1 MNYLIEEYARLC
13 EDVYFPVV
21 EFDRPNIIK
30 KNTNENDKDF
40 KGYYKNSPLKY
51 MHQWSR
57 AYDSDPLSNGFYAS
71 YYIKNNNEDQGVIVY
86 RGSDDFYDFADHDLK
101 IAMGEW
107 PYAFKDA
114 EKFYHQ
120 VIGRYNPE
128 FLAIAGH
135 SLGGGLAQLIGI
147 KVNKFKLKQ
156 DRHPVICFNAPQM
169 GFLIHDN
176 PDKDLLSKIDN
187 KNKDFFNNQKSIS
200 KEYISCVSNFK
211 QPNLKSNIIKSTF
224 DVVSEFGKIIIC
236 NKKDD
241 YNYKKLL
248 NGKEFADKSIEDIS
262 KIYKNICKY
271 KNISNTVNFG
281 QPAFNAIY
289 DLLNIKDKE
298 NILSNDSSFE
308 SDCNKYEK
316 EYDYIFNFNSYFDL
330 VHVCGK
336 PLGNSLSI
344 DIDRPEYL
352 KYWGDTGESYNFTDY
367 NQYKKSKA
375 YQSRLKS
382 ELRVCLTLHPEYF
395 KHKNIWHEEK
405 SSSFN
410 IANLLKLKIE
420 HGCKINLRNTSLD
433 KLNLSLV
440 DALSI
445 LAEEHFDLT
454 KYNRF
459 KSFELLYMA
468 KLQHVMKN
476 LGNILQKEPLLNRI
490 SIGRNYKDVPIYLK
504 RYTSKYN
511 NNFDSSLDR
520 VNYLIQELGLDVHKS
535 CGVSSVG
542 FV

>member
-13 EDVYFPVV
+13 EDVYFPIV
-21 EFDRPNIIK
+21 EFERPNIIK
-30 KNTNENDKDF
+30 KTKENDKDF
-40 KGYYKNSPLKY
+40 KDYYINSPLKY

-57 AYDSDPLSNGFYAS
+57 AYSSKPLANGFYAS
-71 YYIKNNNEDQGVIVY
+71 YYIKNNKEDQGVIVY

-120 VIGRYNPE
+120 VVDRYNPE

-135 SLGGGLAQLIGI
+135 SLGGGLAQLVGV
-147 KVNKFKLKQ
+147 KVNKSKLKQ

-176 PDKDLLSKIDN
+176 PDKNLLSNIDN
-187 KNKDFFNNQKSIS
+187 KNKAFFSNQKSIS
-200 KEYISCVSNFK
+200 NEYISCISNFK
-211 QPNLKSNIIKSTF
+211 QPNLKSNFIKSTF

-248 NGKEFADKSIEDIS
+248 NWKGFADKSIEDIS
-262 KIYKNICKY
+262 AVYKNICKY
-271 KNISNTVNFG
+271 KNLSKTVNFG
-281 QPAFNAIY
+281 QPAFNAVY

-298 NILSNDSSFE
+298 KILANDLSFE
-308 SDCNKYEK
+308 SLCNKYER

-336 PLGNSLSI
+336 PLGNSVSI

-395 KHKNIWHEEK
+395 NHSNIWHEEK
-405 SSSFN
+405 GSNYN

-420 HGCKINLRNTSLD
+420 QGCKINLKNTSLAS
-433 KLNLSLV
+433 LNLSLV
-440 DALSI
+440 DGVSI
-445 LAEEHFDLT
+445 IAEEIFDLT
-454 KYNRF
+454 KYNRL
-459 KSFELLYMA
+459 KSFELLYMG
-468 KLQHVMKN
+468 KLQHGMKN
-476 LGNILQKEPLLNRI
+476 LGNVLQNEPQLNRI
-490 SIGRNYKDVPIYLK
+490 SIGKNYNSVSSYLK
-504 RYTSKYN
+504 RYTNIYN
-511 NNFDSSLDR
+511 NKFDSSLDR
-520 VNYLIQELGLDVHKS
+520 VSYLIQELGLDAHKS
-535 CGVSSVG
+535 CGVNSVG
-542 FV
+542 LV